1 MIPGILRPVY
11 TVFSGENT
19 WSEFFSGL
27 RTLPF
32 GGDEDSTVSRFER
45 AFARFTGRR
54 HGAAFGSGRMALY
67 AILEVL
73 EIGPGDEVILQAF
86 TCNVVPRAILARGAT
101 PVYVDIDPVTFNMD
115 CAGLAAAL
123 GERTRAVIVQHT
135 FGVPPDVVG
144 LRKALSGH
152 RVAVIEDCAHG
163 FRPLPTGALGDV
175 RGFSF
180 FSTDHTKPL
189 NTHVGGVACCDSD
202 THAQRIAA
210 LAGGARR
217 LGFFGRKRLMLSFL
231 LEFIGHRPSL
241 YPITRFGLSILTRL
255 RLPFTWADHHAIA
268 GSGRNSGLYRMTG
281 FQAQLGL
288 SQLERVEA
296 NMAHRCAMFQ
306 HLEGKLGWYCTGRA
320 YPVLRYA
327 MLVEDRDGFIRSVA
341 GGLARS
347 IWFDAPVSGGAA
359 VYADVL
365 YVAGQCPVAER
376 VAAHV
381 VNIAIS
387 SKVPSAAFEH
397 IQRANAAIHRIDIAG
412 IRSGVSK

>member
-1 MIPGILRPVY
+1 MIPGMLRPVY

-19 WSEFFSGL
+19 WPEFFAGL
-27 RTLPF
+27 WALPF
-32 GGDEDSTVSRFER
+32 GGDNDTAVSRFEK

-67 AILEVL
+67 AILESL
-73 EIGPGDEVILQAF
+73 DIGPGDEVILQAF

-115 CAGLAAAL
+115 CAGLSAAL

-135 FGVPPDVVG
+135 FGVPPDVAG
-144 LRKALSGH
+144 LHQSLSGH
-152 RVAVIEDCAHG
+152 QVAVIEDCAHG
-163 FRPLPTGALGDV
+163 FRPLPSGALGDK

-202 THAQRIAA
+202 AHAERIAA

-217 LGFFGRKRLMLSFL
+217 LGFFRRKRLLLSFL
-231 LEFIGHRPSL
+231 LEFIGHRPWL
-241 YPITRFGLSILTRL
+241 YPISRFGLAILTRL
-255 RLPFTWADHHAIA
+255 RLPFTWADHHAIT
-268 GSGRNSGLYRMTG
+268 GRGRNSGLYRMTG
-281 FQAQLGL
+281 FQARLGL

-296 NMAHRCAMFQ
+296 NMAHRCAMFNR
-306 HLEGKLGWYCTGRA
+306 LEGELGWYGTGRS

-347 IWFDAPVSGGAA
+347 VWFDAPVSGGAA
-359 VYADVL
+359 VYADVR
-365 YVAGQCPVAER
+365 YVPGQCPVAER
-376 VAAHV
+376 VAAHI

-387 SKVPSAAFEH
+387 SKVPAAAFERIH
-397 IQRANAAIHRIDIAG
+397 RAGVEIHRIDIAG
-412 IRSGVSK
+412 IRSGVSA